1 MIGRTISHYNILEK
15 LGGGGMGVVFKA
27 EDTELGRFV
36 ALKFLPDEMAHDEPM
51 LERFRR
57 EARAASALNHP
68 NICTIYEIGKQDG
81 QSFIAMEY
89 LDGTTLKHQIGTRPM
104 ETERLL
110 GIGIEVADALDSAHS
125 KGIVHR
131 DIKPANIFISKRGH
145 AKILDFGLA
154 KIGVRSNTAS
164 GDSQTMA
171 DAARLDLTSPG
182 TALGTVAYM
191 SPEQVRG
198 KELDG
203 RTDLFS
209 FGIVLY
215 EMATGILP
223 FRGDTQGVI
232 TEAILNRAPSPAIR
246 LNPDIPPELEH
257 IISKLL
263 EKDMELRYQSAAEV
277 RADLKRLKRQQD
289 SSRISSQV
297 ATETPSGSATA
308 TGSGAAAQG
317 VGSAGIS
324 SYGTSSSNIS
334 SSKIKAIP
342 ESQPRKTAY
351 ALGAAL
357 LAAVAVI
364 AFLLL
369 RHGAA
374 FVSPAYHLLTYRRG
388 TIRMAR
394 FAPDAQTV
402 VYSAAWE
409 GGPVE
414 IFSTRFGTPESRP
427 VGGPGAEILAISS
440 TGEMAVLLRS
450 RQTKSQVYTGTL
462 ARMALG
468 GGAPREVL
476 ENVQWADWSPDGAQL
491 AVVRDFNGR
500 NRLEYPPGK
509 VLYET
514 GGWISHPRVSRKGD
528 LIAFI
533 DHPIQGDSIGGVAV
547 VDTNGNKRSLS
558 QSYGGGAVGLAWSP
572 KGDEVWVTATL
583 IGIDRSVFAVPLSG
597 KERLVAR
604 VPADLTLQDVM
615 PDGRVLLA
623 RDSWRRGLIV
633 HRNEDTTER
642 DFTWLD
648 WSYPVTLSNDGRTLL
663 FREEGEA
670 GGPTYAVYLRNT
682 DGSAAVRLGDGQSLA
697 LSPDGK
703 WALACR
709 GDKQT
714 DLFLLPTGAGEP
726 RTLKGH
732 EVIHNA
738 ARWFPDGKRLLIA
751 GIEPNHGLRLYVQ
764 DIDSDKF
771 DAVTPEG
778 TDGSAYALAP
788 DGSTVAALGPD
799 EKAYLFPIP
808 AGDPRPIKGLLPGEV
823 PVGWTDDGRS
833 LYVYKG
839 GELPA
844 KVYRLEVAS
853 GNRTLWRQL
862 MPPDPAGVEF
872 VGPVL
877 PTPDGKS
884 YVYGYRRL
892 LSDLYL
898 VEGLQ

>member
-1 MIGRTISHYNILEK
+1 MIGRTISHYRIVEK

-36 ALKFLPDEMAHDEPM
+36 ALKFLPDDMAHDEPT

-68 NICTIYEIGKQDG
+68 NICTIYEISKHEG
-81 QSFIAMEY
+81 QSFIAMEF
-89 LDGTTLKHQIGTRPM
+89 LDGSTLKHLIGPRPI
-104 ETERLL
+104 ELEPLL
-110 GIGIEVADALDSAHS
+110 SVGIEVADALDAAHS

-131 DIKPANIFISKRGH
+131 DIKPANIFVSKRGH

-154 KIGVRSNTAS
+154 KMGVRANSVS
-164 GDSQTMA
+164 GDSQTLA
-171 DAARLDLTSPG
+171 DVARLDLTSPG

-198 KELDG
+198 KDLDG

-209 FGIVLY
+209 FGIVIY
-215 EMATGILP
+215 EMATGLMP
-223 FRGDTQGVI
+223 FRGETPGVI
-232 TEAILNRAPSPAIR
+232 TEAILNRAPAPAVRI
-246 LNPDIPPELEH
+246 NPDIPAELER

-263 EKDMELRYQSAAEV
+263 EKDLEMRYQSAAEV
-277 RADLKRLKRQQD
+277 RADLKRLKRQHD
-289 SSRISSQV
+289 SSQISSPV
-297 ATETPSGSATA
+297 AAETPSGSAA
-308 TGSGAAAQG
+308 IAAA
-317 VGSAGIS
+317 SHASSSGIS
-324 SYGTSSSNIS
+324 SSG
-334 SSKIKAIP
+334 IKTVP
-342 ESQPRKTAY
+342 ESKSRGTLY

-357 LAAVAVI
+357 FAAVAVI

-369 RHGAA
+369 HHAGVV
-374 FVSPAYHLLTYRRG
+374 VSPAYHLLTYRRG

-394 FAPDAQTV
+394 FAPDGQTV

-427 VGGPGAEILAISS
+427 VGVPGAEILAISS

-450 RQTKSQVYTGTL
+450 RQTKSQVYSGTL

-476 ENVQWADWSPDGAQL
+476 ENIQWADWSPDGSQL
-491 AVVRDFNGR
+491 AIVRDFNGR

-528 LIAFI
+528 MIAFI

-547 VDTNGNKRSLS
+547 VDTSGKKRSLS

-597 KERLVAR
+597 NERLVAR

-633 HRNEDTTER
+633 HRAEDTSER

-648 WSYPVTLSNDGRTLL
+648 WSYPVTLSNDGQTLL

-670 GGPTYAVYLRNT
+670 GGPTYAVYLRKT

-697 LSPDGK
+697 LSPDGN

-714 DLFLLPTGAGEP
+714 DLFLLPTGPGEP

-732 EVIHNA
+732 DIIHNA
-738 ARWFPDGKRLLIA
+738 ARWFPDGKRILIA

-771 DAVTPEG
+771 EAISPEG
-778 TDGSAYALAP
+778 TDGSAYALSP
-788 DGSTVAALGPD
+788 DGTAVAAMGPD
-799 EKAYLFPIP
+799 GKPYLFPIP

-823 PVGWTDDGRS
+823 PVVWGADGRF
-833 LYVYKG
+833 LYIYKG

-844 KVYRLEVAS
+844 KVYRLEIAS
-853 GNRTLWRQL
+853 GNRTLWKQL

-877 PTPDGKS
+877 PTPDGSS

>member
-1 MIGRTISHYNILEK
+1 MIGRTISHYRIVEK

-36 ALKFLPDEMAHDEPM
+36 ALKFLPDDLAHDEPT

-68 NICTIYEIGKQDG
+68 NICTIYEIGKHEG
-81 QSFIAMEY
+81 QSFIAMEF
-89 LDGTTLKHQIGTRPM
+89 LDGSTLKHLIGPRPIEL
-104 ETERLL
+104 ETLL
-110 GIGIEVADALDSAHS
+110 GVGIEVADALDAAHS

-131 DIKPANIFISKRGH
+131 DIKPANIFVSKRGH

-154 KIGVRSNTAS
+154 KMGVRANSVS
-164 GDSQTMA
+164 GDSQTLA
-171 DAARLDLTSPG
+171 DVARLDLTSPG

-198 KELDG
+198 KDLDG

-215 EMATGILP
+215 EMATGLMP
-223 FRGDTQGVI
+223 FRGETSGVI
-232 TEAILNRAPSPAIR
+232 TEAILNRAPAPAVRI
-246 LNPDIPPELEH
+246 NPDTPPELER
-257 IISKLL
+257 ILSKLL
-263 EKDMELRYQSAAEV
+263 EKDLELRYQSAAEV
-277 RADLKRLKRQQD
+277 RADLKRLKRQND
-289 SSRISSQV
+289 SSRISSPV
-297 ATETPSGSATA
+297 AVETPSGSAA
-308 TGSGAAAQG
+308 IPIALQA
-317 VGSAGIS
+317 
-324 SYGTSSSNIS
+324 SSSGIGS
-334 SSKIKAIP
+334 SGIKSVP
-342 ESQPRKTAY
+342 ESRPRGTLY
-351 ALGAAL
+351 ALAASL
-357 LAAVAVI
+357 VVALAVI

-369 RHGAA
+369 HHAGVAA
-374 FVSPAYHLLTYRRG
+374 SPAYHLLTYRRG

-394 FAPDAQTV
+394 FAPDGQTV

-427 VGGPGAEILAISS
+427 VGVPGAEILAISS

-450 RQTKSQVYTGTL
+450 RQTKSQVYSGTL

-468 GGAPREVL
+468 GGAPREIL
-476 ENVQWADWSPDGAQL
+476 ENIQWADWSPDGSQL
-491 AVVRDFNGR
+491 AIVRDFNGR

-514 GGWISHPRVSRKGD
+514 GGWISHPRLSHKGD
-528 LIAFI
+528 MIAFI

-547 VDTNGNKRSLS
+547 VDMSGKKRSLS

-597 KERLVAR
+597 PERLVAR

-615 PDGRVLLA
+615 LDGRVLLA

-633 HRNEDTTER
+633 RRAQDATER

-648 WSYPVTLSNDGRTLL
+648 WSYPVTLSNDGQTLL

-670 GGPTYAVYLRNT
+670 GGPTYAVYLRKT

-697 LSPDGK
+697 LSPDGN

-714 DLFLLPTGAGEP
+714 DLFLLPTGPGEP
-726 RTLKGH
+726 RTLQGH
-732 EVIHNA
+732 DIIHNA
-738 ARWFPDGKRLLIA
+738 ARWFPDGKRILIA

-771 DAVTPEG
+771 EAVSPEG
-778 TDGSAYALAP
+778 TDGSAYALSP
-788 DGSTVAALGPD
+788 DGTAVAAMGPD
-799 EKAYLFPIP
+799 GKPYLFPIP
-808 AGDPRPIKGLLPGEV
+808 AADPRPLQGLLAGEV
-823 PVGWTDDGRS
+823 PVGWSTDGRF
-833 LYVYKG
+833 LYIYKG

-844 KVYRLEVAS
+844 KVYRLEIAS
-853 GNRTLWRQL
+853 GSRTLWKQL

-877 PTPDGKS
+877 PAPDGSS

>member
-1 MIGRTISHYNILEK
+1 V
-15 LGGGGMGVVFKA
+15 GV
-27 EDTELGRFV
+27 
-36 ALKFLPDEMAHDEPM
+36 
-51 LERFRR
+51 
-57 EARAASALNHP
+57 
-68 NICTIYEIGKQDG
+68 
-81 QSFIAMEY
+81 
-89 LDGTTLKHQIGTRPM
+89 
-104 ETERLL
+104 
-110 GIGIEVADALDSAHS
+110 
-125 KGIVHR
+125 
-131 DIKPANIFISKRGH
+131 
-145 AKILDFGLA
+145 
-154 KIGVRSNTAS
+154 
-164 GDSQTMA
+164 
-171 DAARLDLTSPG
+171 
-182 TALGTVAYM
+182 
-191 SPEQVRG
+191 
-198 KELDG
+198 
-203 RTDLFS
+203 
-209 FGIVLY
+209 
-215 EMATGILP
+215 
-223 FRGDTQGVI
+223 
-232 TEAILNRAPSPAIR
+232 
-246 LNPDIPPELEH
+246 
-257 IISKLL
+257 
-263 EKDMELRYQSAAEV
+263 
-277 RADLKRLKRQQD
+277 
-289 SSRISSQV
+289 
-297 ATETPSGSATA
+297 
-308 TGSGAAAQG
+308 
-317 VGSAGIS
+317 
-324 SYGTSSSNIS
+324 
-334 SSKIKAIP
+334 
-342 ESQPRKTAY
+342 
-351 ALGAAL
+351 
-357 LAAVAVI
+357 
-364 AFLLL
+364 
-369 RHGAA
+369 
-374 FVSPAYHLLTYRRG
+374 
-388 TIRMAR
+388 
-394 FAPDAQTV
+394 
-402 VYSAAWE
+402 
-409 GGPVE
+409 
-414 IFSTRFGTPESRP
+414 
-427 VGGPGAEILAISS
+427 PGAEILAISS

-450 RQTKSQVYTGTL
+450 QQTKSQVYTGTL

-468 GGAPREVL
+468 GGAPREIL

-491 AVVRDFNGR
+491 AIVRDFNGR

-633 HRNEDTTER
+633 HRNQDTTER

-648 WSYPVTLSNDGRTLL
+648 WSYPVTLSNDGQMLL

-714 DLFLLPTGAGEP
+714 DLFLLPTGPGEP
-726 RTLKGH
+726 RILKGH
-732 EVIHNA
+732 DIIHNA

-751 GIEPNHGLRLYVQ
+751 GIESNHGLRLYVQ
-764 DIDSDKF
+764 EIDSDKF

-788 DGSTVAALGPD
+788 DGSTVAAIGPD
-799 EKAYLFPIP
+799 QKAYLFPIP

-823 PVGWTDDGRS
+823 PVAWTDDGRS

-853 GNRTLWRQL
+853 GNRTLWKQL